1 MDRIQQMEVFI
12 QVLESGSFTKA
23 AEALNMPR
31 STVSTVIQTLENRLG
46 VQLLHRTTR
55 KLTPTQ
61 DGLRYLDTAS
71 QIVQKFNASERMFHT
86 APHQVQGR
94 LRIDMPSRIA
104 RRIVIPALPDF
115 LSRYPK
121 INIELSMKDRLVD
134 LVAEGVDCVI
144 RVGEL
149 SDSELIC
156 KKLGDLAIIYCASPA
171 YLAEFGMPANIEAL
185 SQHHLIH
192 YAIQMP
198 AQQASLAYHSDGETV
213 SVPMQSR
220 VTVDNAEAYIASA
233 IAGIG
238 IIEIP
243 KYDVQH
249 LLENNT
255 LQEVLPDYQPNPIPL
270 SFLYPSRKNLSLRVN
285 VFQEWI
291 SQLLAEACLISE
303 KTQVRH
309 RRSH

>member
-1 MDRIQQMEVFI
+1 MDRIQQIEVFI
-12 QVLESGSFTKA
+12 QVLESGSFTRA

-71 QIVQKFNASERMFHT
+71 HVVQTFNASERMFHT

-115 LSRYPK
+115 LSRYPR

-171 YLAEFGMPANIEAL
+171 YLAKFGMPENIEAL

-198 AQQASLAYHSDGETV
+198 AQQACLEYHSDGETV

-220 VTVDNAEAYIASA
+220 ITVDNAEAYIASA

-243 KYDVQH
+243 KYDVLH

-255 LQEVLPDYQPNPIPL
+255 LQEVLPDYQPSPIPL

-303 KTQVRH
+303 KTQARH
-309 RRSH
+309 RCSY